1 MISNI
6 INFGNITSPRTISK
20 PYKQAFISNQHL
32 EAVMHPV
39 FTKTILLYSVVQ
51 QELHTKETTLLF
63 ITSRKAIGFV
73 IGRTFKLLVYFLLPF
88 SNTFPS
94 PIYNLQEP
102 INQRGSNECLFLG
115 WLRVINLVLTHTLS
129 SRFTPPNAT
138 YYLPSHT

>member
-1 MISNI
+1 MNGKFFVNLQSRGCRPDLIFPWVFTTTSFIFLAEGTMISNI

-73 IGRTFKLLVYFLLPF
+73 IGKMN
-88 SNTFPS
+88 S
-94 PIYNLQEP
+94 
-102 INQRGSNECLFLG
+102 
-115 WLRVINLVLTHTLS
+115 LRKN
-129 SRFTPPNAT
+129 SRNIHR
-138 YYLPSHT
+138 YKEE